1 MAQESTWEDPRA
13 TASSVAPEEP
23 ISSIPKPPPVPPLT
37 FEPIPVFKPVG
48 KKPQPT
54 KRRSTARKARASML
68 IPDDGG
74 KRNSMVRKSIAGKRR
89 SVTMRQSVFAPEE
102 IRTTS
107 GASGGDLL
115 SQLNKAA
122 SKLKHVESNAGHA
135 KGGVE
140 GSVAKILANRSAV
153 TGHEDGSSSDGRS
166 DDSRISFLSDDSD
179 D

>member
-1 MAQESTWEDPRA
+1 
-13 TASSVAPEEP
+13 
-23 ISSIPKPPPVPPLT
+23 
-37 FEPIPVFKPVG
+37 
-48 KKPQPT
+48 
-54 KRRSTARKARASML
+54 
-68 IPDDGG
+68 
-74 KRNSMVRKSIAGKRR
+74 MVRKSIAGKRR

-107 GASGGDLL
+107 GPQEDLL

-140 GSVAKILANRSAV
+140 GSVAKILENRSAV
-153 TGHEDGSSSDGRS
+153 TGHEDGSSSDGSS